1 MLTHGIL
8 NSQLAAALAKLRH
21 KDQFVIS
28 DCGLPVPQ
36 GVEVIDL
43 ALVFGI
49 PRFSDVLNAIKADL
63 VLESGIMAKEAC
75 NKKPEE
81 WVKEYLG
88 VPLTYVP
95 HDGDEGFK
103 ALVSQAKFVIRTGE
117 TTPYSNVLLRCGVP
131 F

>member
-81 WVKEYLG
+81 WVKE
-88 VPLTYVP
+88 
-95 HDGDEGFK
+95 
-103 ALVSQAKFVIRTGE
+103 S
-117 TTPYSNVLLRCGVP
+117 
-131 F
+131 

>member
-49 PRFSDVLNAIKADL
+49 PRFSDVLNAIKADPTKL
-63 VLESGIMAKEAC
+63 VTDADVENAQNLAKNLSEALKVITKTSNLTVN
-75 NKKPEE
+75 NKGRYVGNITGSTEE
-81 WVKEYLG
+81 EIKNERKKVR
-88 VPLTYVP
+88 
-95 HDGDEGFK
+95 D
-103 ALVSQAKFVIRTGE
+103 
-117 TTPYSNVLLRCGVP
+117 
-131 F
+131 